1 MTRRAKSSDI
11 PHWTDQVKAQISRRY
26 GGFAGAGGF
35 PPGGVDRA
43 REAGYPKD
51 LLATLPAGIADRYS
65 GCGFALEG
73 LDLSEVR
80 VAVDLGCGAGIDT
93 RLLSARLAKGA
104 LVLALDLAPGMLV
117 CVREA
122 AGVGVGAPIRP
133 VAGDMERLPFA
144 DGIADLVLANASF
157 NLTLDKQAAFSEA
170 ARILRPGGRLVARDL
185 VHGGALPPELAQ
197 DPAAWNTSLGG
208 VLAQADLYEAVCGAG
223 FDSVRISDHRSFP
236 PVTAIKLEACK
247 PG

>member
-1 MTRRAKSSDI
+1 MTRRAKSSHI

-26 GGFAGAGGF
+26 GNLAESGGF
-35 PPGGVDRA
+35 PPGGVERA

-51 LLATLPAGIADRYS
+51 LLATLPTGVADRYS
-65 GCGFALEG
+65 GCGFALAG
-73 LDLSEVR
+73 LDLAEVR
-80 VAVDLGCGAGIDT
+80 VAVDLGCGAGIDA

-122 AGVGVGAPIRP
+122 TGDGVGATIRP

-144 DGIADLVLANASF
+144 DGIADLILANASF
-157 NLTLDKQAAFSEA
+157 NLTLDKQAAFVEA
-170 ARILRPGGRLVARDL
+170 ARILRPGGRLVVRDL
-185 VHGGALPPELAQ
+185 VHSGALPPELAQ

-208 VLAQADLYEAVCGAG
+208 VLAQADLYEAVRGAG
-223 FDSVRISDHRSFP
+223 FDSVRISDHQPFP
-236 PVTAIKLEACK
+236 PVTAIKLEASK